1 MLGAPVGVSHGGW
14 LCTSWLFH
22 SPSHGSP
29 FTRPLHIPCSLP
41 IPTHHFIH
49 SLSTHLLPAH
59 LTLYLLPLHTRSHS
73 TPVPLAHLFPCSP
86 VHTPSLCTSAPHA
99 YCTYMLPFHA
109 CSFWKFALLEHWF
122 SLHTCPFACLFSCV
136 CSNMPLHTWSLFPLA
151 VPLCSLSFALL
162 FPFHSHSI
170 CLCTPLAHPGRLQLS
185 ALLGLLPLHTLT
197 SFHTCSLCTL
207 TSFAHLF
214 PSYVLS
220 PCTFPISLHTPY
232 SLTHYVPSIFLILL
246 HASYFLLHPPF
257 PCTLPALHTCH
268 SQRTMRPNKPR
279 ERFIPLALRIPN
291 PPPNTGS
298 GVQA

>member
-1 MLGAPVGVSHGGW
+1 MLGNRDSQRKTGMLGAPVGVSHGGW

-151 VPLCSLSFALL
+151 VPLCSLSFAHL

-185 ALLGLLPLHTLT
+185 ALLGLLPLHTHFLPHLLLVHTHFLCSFVSFIRVVPLHIPHFLT
-197 SFHTCSLCTL
+197 HSLFPYTLRPFHIPHSLAC
-207 TSFAHLF
+207 FLF
-214 PSYVLS
+214 PSA
-220 PCTFPISLHTPY
+220 PPIPLHTPC
-232 SLTHYVPSIFLILL
+232 LAHL
-246 HASYFLLHPPF
+246 PF
-257 PCTLPALHTCH
+257 TKNHEA
-268 SQRTMRPNKPR
+268 K
-279 ERFIPLALRIPN
+279 
-291 PPPNTGS
+291 
-298 GVQA
+298 